1 MNKLCD
7 FFGHKYHPRYSEQ
20 VPAGFEKL
28 GTFYPPALE
37 AFKTKTYHFDICVR
51 CGDKVVPA
59 IKLGGCANGGNWGGG
74 I

>member
-1 MNKLCD
+1 MNKICD
-7 FFGHKYHPRYSEQ
+7 LIGHKYRPRYSEQ
-20 VPAGFEKL
+20 M
-28 GTFYPPALE
+28 PPAME

-59 IKLGGCANGGNWGGG
+59 IKLGGCANGGG